1 MPTDTPEPL
10 SDAVPKYSAR
20 EIADWRKK
28 HVPVILRG
36 PEPQKHCGFD
46 DAPWPCFTIAALNG
60 WDALLA
66 AREELEQA
74 KADIMELMAEKLPDG
89 TTLHRMVTTYPKMHQ
104 RMLGDADNEI
114 AKLRQR
120 AETAEANC
128 AALRQALERTV
139 PVCSCPSCR
148 GHRSILASPNPGAG
162 LAGRAGAGPEA
173 HRGAGGWSPLSEIS
187 KRAACYRMIA
197 AMPDEEMAYIANLLA
212 QPASYYLPEAMDLI
226 AELEANP

>member
-128 AALRQALERTV
+128 AALMEAVRQWYGC
-139 PVCSCPSCR
+139 PVMNSEADCGCNDCLWY
-148 GHRSILASPNPGAG
+148 RSILARPNPGAG
-162 LAGRAGAGPEA
+162 LLERLRLLEA
-173 HRGAGGWSPLSEIS
+173 LAVAARDMGGIDMGSYEDVPITDFDAVKHAVE
-187 KRAACYRMIA
+187 AY
-197 AMPDEEMAYIANLLA
+197 DMALA
-212 QPASYYLPEAMDLI
+212 QAGE
-226 AELEANP
+226 EHH